1 MSAPTPNAV
10 AHARFWL
17 LAAIRAVAVALLGV
31 GLYLAAAGAATLVAT
46 LPNVVSGG
54 SALLAGIAMEL
65 VARIAP
71 PAVTAGLLLRYDRRL
86 VAFLAPSPGAFCQG
100 CGYPLRG
107 LKFAI
112 CPECGLAATP
122 PGPAPADPPIRQR
135 RG

>member
-10 AHARFWL
+10 ALARFWL

-31 GLYLAAAGAATLVAT
+31 TLYVAAAGAASLVAG
-46 LPNVVSGG
+46 LPGLVSGG
-54 SALLAGIAMEL
+54 SALLAGAAIGTA
-65 VARIAP
+65 ASAAP
-71 PAVTAGLLLRYDRRL
+71 PAIVAGLLLRYDRRL

-122 PGPAPADPPIRQR
+122 AGPAAGDTPARPR